1 MPNTHSKV
9 ILLAVPGDEAAGGW
23 PVPFDETVVGD
34 AMTLAGRYDA
44 IVQADHLTRPPLA
57 RPGTRLGFLVGEVIA
72 PGVPASTRDLEFCTV
87 VCAGRARTPH
97 RE

>member
-34 AMTLAGRYDA
+34 AMTLEMFVSQMY
-44 IVQADHLTRPPLA
+44 IMYVK
-57 RPGTRLGFLVGEVIA
+57 
-72 PGVPASTRDLEFCTV
+72 
-87 VCAGRARTPH
+87 
-97 RE
+97 